1 LDLTEQERKFRDE
14 AVAFAKAHRKAIA
27 ARLTDTATYLPEE
40 SPVSVFMAGS
50 PGAGKTEASIELVA
64 RVGGRILRI
73 DPDDLRGELPGYCGD
88 NSWLL
93 QRAVSVLV
101 DRILDRAFSQSL
113 SFLLD
118 GTLSHYD
125 QAAHNIERSLRKGRA
140 VQVLYV
146 YQEPALAWKFVQAR
160 EALEGRHIP
169 LDSFIDQYFAARDVV
184 NRLKAQFGREI
195 RVDLLQ
201 KNTDNS
207 TRLYENNIVEIDR
220 HVPEKYDATSLHQML
235 GPR

>member
-1 LDLTEQERKFRDE
+1 MTLTEQQRRLCDE
-14 AVAFAKAHRKAIA
+14 AVAFAKANRKAIA
-27 ARLTDTATYLPEE
+27 SRLTDETLYQAEE
-40 SPVSVFMAGS
+40 CPVSVFMAGS

-125 QAAHNIERSLRKGRA
+125 KAVQNIERSLRKDRA

-184 NRLKAQFGREI
+184 NRLKARFGQDI

-207 TRLYENNIVEIDR
+207 NRLYENNITEIDNR
-220 HVPEKYDATSLHQML
+220 VPEKYDPASLHQLL